1 MRSLPLFR
9 FPSSALSILTFTLLA
24 VALAHAVPVRAQVP
38 AETPSTRAVAEVFN
52 AGIAAFNAHDLD
64 TFMRQWDNDVEMYTP
79 TGWVRGKPAVRERF
93 AGTFAQFPN
102 VRMDVHGLRLREAAP
117 GIVIVDFSW
126 EIYPMGRGPAFH
138 GLSSGVYLRRGESW
152 VEVLEHETVTRVDP
166 ELARQ
171 RE

>member
-1 MRSLPLFR
+1 MRFLPVFR
-9 FPSSALSILTFTLLA
+9 FSSFGFSTLTSTLL
-24 VALAHAVPVRAQVP
+24 VLALAHAAPVRAQWP

-64 TFMRQWDNDVEMYTP
+64 TFMRQWDDDVEMYTP

-126 EIYPMGRGPAFH
+126 AVYPMGRGPAFH

-166 ELARQ
+166 ELTRARP
-171 RE
+171 

>member
-1 MRSLPLFR
+1 MPFLPAVRSF
-9 FPSSALSILTFTLLA
+9 SCALSLVRCALLA
-24 VALAHAVPVRAQVP
+24 VALAHAVPVRAQAP

-64 TFMRQWDNDVEMYTP
+64 TFMRQWDGDVEMYTP

-117 GIVIVDFSW
+117 GIVVVDFSW

-152 VEVLEHETVTRVDP
+152 VEVLEHETVTRVDA
-166 ELARQ
+166 ELTQAQ
-171 RE
+171 P